1 MTRYLSLLTFT
12 EQGLRN
18 VQQSSER
25 AKQFNKS
32 VEAAG
37 GKVISQYWS
46 VGEVD
51 GCILFEVPNEETA
64 ASLLLALGKL
74 GNVHTRSLRV
84 YDEQEFSRIVAKA

>member
-25 AKQFNKS
+25 AKQFSKS

-51 GCILFEVPNEETA
+51 GCIVFEAPNEETA
-64 ASLLLALGKL
+64 AALLLALGKL
-74 GNVHTRSLRV
+74 ANVRTRSLRV
-84 YDEQEFSRIVAKA
+84 YDEQEFGRIVAKA